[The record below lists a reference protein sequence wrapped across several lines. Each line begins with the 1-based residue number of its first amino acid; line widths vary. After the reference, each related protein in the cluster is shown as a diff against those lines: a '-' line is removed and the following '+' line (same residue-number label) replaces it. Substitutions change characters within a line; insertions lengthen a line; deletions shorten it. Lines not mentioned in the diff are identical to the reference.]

1 MKVYFMRVVN
11 VYPDYKDALERE
23 KSVQDTYTEL
33 QLIFY
38 NKERGDKKKTALFL
52 TMGRSLILRRKGIN

>member
-1 MKVYFMRVVN
+1 M
-11 VYPDYKDALERE
+11 YPDYKDALERE

-38 NKERGDKKKTALFL
+38 NKERGDKKDSSISEN
-52 TMGRSLILRRKGIN
+52 GQVINSKKEGN

>member
-1 MKVYFMRVVN
+1 MNVYFMRVVN

-38 NKERGDKKKTALFL
+38 NKEREGGKDSSISDNGKVINSKKE
-52 TMGRSLILRRKGIN
+52 GN

>member
-1 MKVYFMRVVN
+1 MKVYFMRVEN

-23 KSVQDTYTEL
+23 KSVQDAYTEL

-38 NKERGDKKKTALFL
+38 NKERGSKKDSSISDNRQVIDFKKE
-52 TMGRSLILRRKGIN
+52 GN

>member
-1 MKVYFMRVVN
+1 VKVYFMRVEN

-23 KSVQDTYTEL
+23 KRLQAAYTEL

-38 NKERGDKKKTALFL
+38 NKEKGSKQNSAISDKGKNIDFKKK
-52 TMGRSLILRRKGIN
+52 GN

>member
-1 MKVYFMRVVN
+1 MYFMRVEN

-23 KSVQDTYTEL
+23 KRLQDAYTEL

-38 NKERGDKKKTALFL
+38 NKEKGSKQNSANSDNGKDIDFKKK
-52 TMGRSLILRRKGIN
+52 GN

>member
-1 MKVYFMRVVN
+1 VKVYFMRVEN

-23 KSVQDTYTEL
+23 KRLQDAYTEL

-38 NKERGDKKKTALFL
+38 NKEKGSKKNSAISDNRKNIDFKKK
-52 TMGRSLILRRKGIN
+52 GN

>member
-11 VYPDYKDALERE
+11 VYPDYKDAIERE

-38 NKERGDKKKTALFL
+38 NKERGDKKDSSISEN
-52 TMGRSLILRRKGIN
+52 GQVINSKKEGN

>member
-1 MKVYFMRVVN
+1 MYFMRVVN

-23 KSVQDTYTEL
+23 KSIQDTYTEL

-38 NKERGDKKKTALFL
+38 HKEREGKKDSSISEN
-52 TMGRSLILRRKGIN
+52 GQVINSKKEGN